1 MQSYD
6 GSMKDYPIRY
16 TESRAESSDGMY
28 GVYGGFLFIG
38 IFLGALFIAATVL
51 IIYYKQ
57 IIEGYEDRER
67 FEIMKKVGLSR
78 FEIRASVSSQVLMMF
93 FLPLAVAIV
102 HLIFAFPMVRRILAM
117 LSLTDVTL
125 FLICTVII
133 VCIFA
138 VCYAL
143 IYAVTAKAYY
153 RIVS

>member
-1 MQSYD
+1 MLACS
-6 GSMKDYPIRY
+6 
-16 TESRAESSDGMY
+16 
-28 GVYGGFLFIG
+28 

-57 IIEGYEDRER
+57 LIEGYEDKER

-78 FEIRASVSSQVLMMF
+78 SEIRSAVSSQILTMF
-93 FLPLAVAIV
+93 FLPLVVAIV

-125 FLICTVII
+125 FMICTVII

-138 VCYAL
+138 VCYAV
-143 IYAVTAKAYY
+143 IYAVTARAYY
-153 RIVS
+153 KIVS

>member
-1 MQSYD
+1 ME
-6 GSMKDYPIRY
+6 DYPIRY
-16 TESRAESSDGMY
+16 AESRTESADGMY

-57 IIEGYEDRER
+57 LIEGYEDKER

-78 FEIRASVSSQVLMMF
+78 SEIRSAVSSQILTMF
-93 FLPLAVAIV
+93 FLPLVVAIV

-117 LSLTDVTL
+117 LSLTDVML
-125 FLICTVII
+125 FMICTVII

-138 VCYAL
+138 VCYAV
-143 IYAVTAKAYY
+143 IYAVTARAYY
-153 RIVS
+153 KIVS